1 MTVRRIYRG
10 AWGTHS
16 VTSTVATP
24 GGQVRADCGLL
35 VPEDLVEL
43 VDAPFYRVVTCEPC
57 LTDDLEADTALERA
71 LEASLD
77 ASEGDGAERMRQ
89 ALRRPLMASQRKG
102 RR

>member
-10 AWGTHS
+10 AWSVHS
-16 VTSTVATP
+16 VTSTVANA

-43 VDAPFYRVVTCEPC
+43 VDAPFYRVVTCETC
-57 LTDDLEADTALERA
+57 LTDDLEVDTALEAA

-77 ASEGDGAERMRQ
+77 ASEREGASGE
-89 ALRRPLMASQRKG
+89 
-102 RR
+102 